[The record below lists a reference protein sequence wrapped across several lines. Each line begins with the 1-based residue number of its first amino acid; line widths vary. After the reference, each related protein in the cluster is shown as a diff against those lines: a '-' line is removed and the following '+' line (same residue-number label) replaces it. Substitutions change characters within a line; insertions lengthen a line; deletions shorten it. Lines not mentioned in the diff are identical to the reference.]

1 MAPRYVVVVHG
12 IGEQRKNETVLA
24 VVNRFA
30 EARRSGQAAGG
41 LTLGLATGQTGKENT
56 EGGCRYPQ
64 APDDFR
70 PWLEFKGIPVAPA
83 PGLGRFLG
91 EPDTSGENV
100 RFVDLW
106 WADVLRSDFADVGQ
120 EPAEW
125 TKGLLARL
133 EQKKAGAPPDEQ
145 PPAWAIVTVREIR
158 ELALRVETVLRTKAQ
173 ALRRQI
179 FDEFLGDVQIYGEY
193 VHCRGLAV
201 RRFHRLIARVEAA
214 HALEFEQR
222 NGRGIG
228 EDEKPRYTVI
238 AHSLGSVMA
247 LDALLCA
254 HAREDL
260 RATPSP
266 GGHDLPFPE
275 YVSTADLAKTDPKVP
290 VKDTSW
296 IRRVDAFVTLG
307 SPIDKF
313 LVLWWQNYRYLNVP
327 HLWMDAELR
336 ELRKTARIRHFNY
349 ADEQDPVGHNLDVAA
364 TAPAILEI
372 FDRAEDVVFNRY
384 RVPGVAHN
392 AYWGDGE
399 LFSWILKRAVDGQPG
414 GMPPRWFDP
423 SAYRWALLYSYRLLP
438 LALLFLS
445 HFALSWGFYTSSW
458 HGTALAGVAIGLLVW
473 IGGPLL
479 RLAVWW
485 RQLARLKWCVPESTG
500 ARDRAS
506 KRFRNE
512 IGTIQ
517 LLAPVVMFSALFAAA
532 WRPPDLP
539 GRMWMVVALLLVG
552 LALLARA
559 IVRKLDAWLVASL
572 AAGIVVASAVGRLLP
587 GGDLAMN
594 FFLLGFAATV
604 VFTRLRRLIYAA
616 KEELGV
622 ARGAMLPKLDYP
634 RYADAS
640 GVDIPPP
647 PRRPATP
654 RARKPRSS

>member
-1 MAPRYVVVVHG
+1 MRYVVVVHG

-30 EARRSGQAAGG
+30 EARRSGQASGG

-56 EGGCRYPQ
+56 EGGCRYP
-64 APDDFR
+64 PPDDDFR
-70 PWLEFKGIPVAPA
+70 PWLEFKGIPVAQA
-83 PGLGRFLG
+83 QGLGRFLG
-91 EPDTSGENV
+91 EPDTSGENL

-106 WADVLRSDFADVGQ
+106 WADVLRRDFADVGQ

-133 EQKKAGAPPDEQ
+133 EQKRAGASPEEQ
-145 PPAWAIVTVREIR
+145 PPTWALVTVREIR
-158 ELALRVETVLRTKAQ
+158 ELALRVETLMRTKAQ
-173 ALRRQI
+173 ALRARI
-179 FDEFLGDVQIYGEY
+179 FNEFLGDVQVYGEY

-201 RRFHRLIARVEAA
+201 RRFHRVLARVEAA
-214 HALEFEQR
+214 HAAEFEQR
-222 NGRGIG
+222 NGRGPG
-228 EDEKPRYTVI
+228 EDEKPRYTVV

-247 LDALLCA
+247 LDALLYA

-275 YVSTADLAKTDPKVP
+275 YVSTADVKAKDPKVP
-290 VKDTSW
+290 VRDTSW

-327 HLWMDAELR
+327 HLWMDAEIR
-336 ELRKTARIRHFNY
+336 EIRKTARIRHFNY

-364 TAPAILEI
+364 TAPAVAEV
-372 FDRAEDVVFNRY
+372 FERTEDVVFNRY
-384 RVPGVAHN
+384 PVPGVAHN
-392 AYWGDGE
+392 AYWGDRE
-399 LFSWILKRAVDGQPG
+399 LFSWILKRAVDGAPA
-414 GMPPRWFDP
+414 GMAPRWFDP
-423 SAYRWALLYSYRLLP
+423 GAYRWALLYSYRLLP
-438 LALLFLS
+438 LALLLLS
-445 HFALSWGFYTSSW
+445 YFALSWGFYTSSW
-458 HGTALAGVAIGLLVW
+458 HQTALAGATIVFLFW

-500 ARDRAS
+500 ARDLAS

-512 IGTIQ
+512 INVIQ
-517 LLAPVVMFSALFAAA
+517 LVAPVVMFSALFAAA
-532 WRPPDLP
+532 WQPPDLP

-559 IVRKLDAWLVASL
+559 ILRKLDAWLVASL
-572 AAGIVVASAVGRLLP
+572 AAGILLAAAFGPFLP
-587 GGDLAMN
+587 GRDVAMN
-594 FFLLGFAATV
+594 VFLLGAAATV
-604 VFTRLRRLIYAA
+604 VFTHLRRLIYAA

-622 ARGAMLPKLDYP
+622 ARGASLPKLDFP

-647 PRRPATP
+647 PARPKTP
-654 RARKPRSS
+654 RSRKPRP

>member
-1 MAPRYVVVVHG
+1 MRYVVVVHG

-30 EARRSGQAAGG
+30 EARRAGQAAGG

-64 APDDFR
+64 PPDDFR
-70 PWLEFKGIPVAPA
+70 PWLEFKGIPLQPA

-91 EPDTSGENV
+91 EPDTSGENL

-106 WADVLRSDFADVGQ
+106 WADVLRKDFADVGQ

-133 EQKKAGAPPDEQ
+133 EQKKAGASPEEQ
-145 PPAWAIVTVREIR
+145 PPTWAIVTVREIR
-158 ELALRVETVLRTKAQ
+158 DLALRIETVLRTKAA
-173 ALRRQI
+173 ALRARI
-179 FDEFLGDVQIYGEY
+179 FNEFLGDVQVYGEY

-201 RRFHRLIARVEAA
+201 RRFHRLMARVEAA

-222 NGRGIG
+222 NGRGVG
-228 EDEKPRYTVI
+228 EDERPRYTI
-238 AHSLGSVMA
+238 LAHSLGSVMA

-275 YVSTADLAKTDPKVP
+275 YVSSSDLASKDPKVP
-290 VKDTSW
+290 VRDTSW

-336 ELRKTARIRHFNY
+336 DLRKTARIPHFNY

-364 TAPAILEI
+364 TAPAVLEV

-392 AYWGDGE
+392 AYWGDQE
-399 LFSWILKRAVDGQPG
+399 LFAWILARAVDGKPG
-414 GMPPRWFDP
+414 GLPPKWFDP

-438 LALLFLS
+438 LTLLLLS
-445 HFALSWGFYTSSW
+445 YFALSWGFYTSSW
-458 HGTALAGVAIGLLVW
+458 HGTALAGVAIVLLVR

-485 RQLARLKWCVPESTG
+485 RQLARLKWSAPESTVE
-500 ARDRAS
+500 RDRAS
-506 KRFRNE
+506 KRFRAE
-512 IGTIQ
+512 IDTIQ
-517 LLAPVVMFSALFAAA
+517 LLAPAVMGAGLVRAIAD
-532 WRPPDLP
+532 PPRLP
-539 GRMWMVVALLLVG
+539 SPDRLWLLA
-552 LALLARA
+552 ALLAAGVAFLPRPSRWRA
-559 IVRKLDAWLVASL
+559 VDVWFL
-572 AAGIVVASAVGRLLP
+572 ASAILTVPLAFALAYLVP
-587 GGDLAMN
+587 GKDFAMN
-594 FFLLGFAATV
+594 VFLLGAAATV

-622 ARGAMLPKLDYP
+622 ARGATLPRIEFP

-640 GVDIPPP
+640 AVDIPPP
-647 PRRPATP
+647 PKRPATP
-654 RARKPRSS
+654 RKKRA